1 MHYKRLLPVLMLGSL
16 TIACN
21 RNNGNATITVDTLL
35 TDAAETE
42 ALLKNTD
49 LDFEGVLPCSDCPG
63 ITTSLHLNRDS
74 MTYVLT
80 EIYAGKADSVF
91 NTAGTFKMIAGIDS
105 VSQVVELITAD
116 GSGSRFFE
124 IQGDSVVVSLSSTA
138 TRIPGDASQK
148 LRRK

>member
-1 MHYKRLLPVLMLGSL
+1 MTYNRLLPILILGSL

-42 ALLKNTD
+42 ALLKNND
-49 LDFEGVLPCSDCPG
+49 LDFEGILPCSDCPG

-74 MTYVLT
+74 MTYALT

-91 NTAGTFKMIAGIDS
+91 NSGGTYKMITGVDS
-105 VSQVVELITAD
+105 FSQVVELIQAD

-124 IQGDSVVVSLSSTA
+124 IQGDSVVISLSSTA
-138 TRIPGDASQK
+138 TRIAGDASQK
-148 LRRK
+148 LTRK